1 MALDMFPIPRR
12 DTFRTGA
19 YRMVPSSSYR
29 SLLQMMTILLILQL
43 LTIAVLVVE
52 VVG

>member
-1 MALDMFPIPRR
+1 MIDMFPIPRR
-12 DTFRTGA
+12 NTFRTSA
-19 YRMVPSSSYR
+19 HRMVPSSSYR
-29 SLLQMMTILLILQL
+29 SLLQMMITLLSLQL

>member
-12 DTFRTGA
+12 DTFRTND
-19 YRMVPSSSYR
+19 YRVVPSSSYR
-29 SLLQMMTILLILQL
+29 NLLQMMIILLILQL
-43 LTIAVLVVE
+43 MTIAVLVVE